1 MITTIRKAVDNL
13 QGSLDTASSS
23 GDDMHVMQARLR
35 VLENQNTELEMR
47 EQELHDQIASHR
59 VALAEMKGRSTELM
73 NLINEHKSTESR
85 FRQLF
90 DLAPVAYLAVDEEG
104 VIEQVNLAAT
114 CLLRLPSVQLVNA
127 PFSDFMCEG
136 DHSNLNEHLS
146 SVAETHLSMKWQ
158 VTLQLRNGLSQ
169 RVMLVSSCIRAR
181 NTSRLKYQI
190 MIVDISQQLNTEKL
204 LRNANDYLEK
214 LAHHDPLTNLPNRTM
229 FTDRLQSLVAQ
240 RAAEKGKVGIIYF
253 DLDGFKPIN
262 DTLGHHIG
270 DQVLCQV
277 ADRVHQRLG
286 SYDTIARMGGD
297 EFTVILGNPIDECD
311 AAEMAQELARVISLP
326 MQLEDVEVSVTSSMG
341 VSLYPDHA
349 ISIDDLIKGADAA
362 MYQAKQGGRDQ
373 VRLYSRASVESFNR
387 LSRLETCLAGAVAG
401 NQLEL
406 YYQPIYSTISLAV
419 ESIEALIRWDHPE
432 LGIISPSEFIPLAEK
447 SDRIV
452 EIGKWV
458 LETACSQAAEWR
470 RQGFAKPIA
479 INVSTRQLLEPDF
492 AAQVQRTLDSHQL
505 PSQALE
511 IEITESAI
519 MIDHQRSRDT
529 LARLQNA
536 GHIVTIDDFGTGHSS
551 LARLVHLPVSR
562 LKIDRMFI
570 KDLDQSEQMR
580 SVISSI
586 ITMAHR
592 LDMRVVSEGVEL
604 ASQLEFLSANQCDA
618 VQGFMMSRAELPHDI
633 TRLLRLDS
641 DRLSELCPD
650 LPRLGLAGI
659 SPSGL

>member
-1 MITTIRKAVDNL
+1 MITSIRKAVDDL
-13 QGSLDTASSS
+13 HSSLDTVAPTS
-23 GDDMHVMQARLR
+23 DDMHVMQARLR

-47 EQELHDQIASHR
+47 EQELHDQIAGHR
-59 VALAEMKGRSTELM
+59 VALAEMKGRSAELM

-90 DLAPVAYLAVDEEG
+90 DLAPVSYLAVDEDG
-104 VIEQVNLAAT
+104 IIDKVNLAAT
-114 CLLRLPSVQLVNA
+114 CLLRLPSVQLINT
-127 PFSDFMCEG
+127 PFSDFLCES
-136 DHSNLNEHLS
+136 DHSRLNEHLS
-146 SVAETHLSMKWQ
+146 SVAETHLSLKWQ

-181 NTSRLKYQI
+181 NASRLKYQI
-190 MIVDISQQLNTEKL
+190 MVVDITQQLNTEKL

-229 FTDRLQSLVAQ
+229 FADRLQSLVAQ
-240 RAAEKGKVGIIYF
+240 RALENGKVAIIYF

-277 ADRVHQRLG
+277 AERVHQQL
-286 SYDTIARMGGD
+286 SPADTIARMGGD
-297 EFTVILGNPIDECD
+297 EFTIILGDPVDES
-311 AAEMAQELARVISLP
+311 AAVAVAQKIARIISVP
-326 MQLEDVEVSVTSSMG
+326 MKLEAGEVSVTSSMG

-349 ISIDDLIKGADAA
+349 MRIDELIKGADAA

-373 VRLYSRASVESFNR
+373 VRLFSRASVESFSR
-387 LSRLETCLAGAVAG
+387 LSRLETCLARAVVDE
-401 NQLEL
+401 QLEL
-406 YYQPIYSTISLAV
+406 YYQPIYNTVSLTV

-432 LGIISPSEFIPLAEK
+432 LGIISPNEFIPLAEK

-452 EIGKWV
+452 EIGRWV
-458 LETACSQAAEWR
+458 VETACWQANEWR
-470 RQGFAKPIA
+470 SQGFSKPIA
-479 INVSTRQLLEPDF
+479 INVSTRQLLEPEF
-492 AAQVQRTLDSHQL
+492 AAQVQRTLDFYQL

-529 LARLQNA
+529 LRQLQNA

-592 LDMRVVSEGVEL
+592 LNMRVVSEGVEQ
-604 ASQLEFLSANQCDA
+604 ASQLEFLSANRCDA

-633 TRLLRLDS
+633 TRLLQLDNE
-641 DRLSELCPD
+641 RINELCPD
-650 LPRLGLAGI
+650 LPRLGLSGI
-659 SPSGL
+659 WP

>member
-1 MITTIRKAVDNL
+1 MITSIRKAVDDLHN
-13 QGSLDTASSS
+13 SLDAVAPTN
-23 GDDMHVMQARLR
+23 DDMHVMRARLR

-47 EQELHDQIASHR
+47 EQELHDQIAGHR
-59 VALAEMKGRSTELM
+59 VALAEMKGRSAELM

-90 DLAPVAYLAVDEEG
+90 DLAPVSYLAVDEDG
-104 VIEQVNLAAT
+104 IIEQVNLAAT
-114 CLLRLPSVQLVNA
+114 CLLRLPSVQLINT
-127 PFSDFMCEG
+127 PFSDFLCES
-136 DHSNLNEHLS
+136 DHSHLNEQLS
-146 SVAETHLSMKWQ
+146 SVAETHLSLKWQ

-181 NTSRLKYQI
+181 NASRLKYQI
-190 MIVDISQQLNTEKL
+190 MVVDITQQLNTEKL

-240 RAAEKGKVGIIYF
+240 RALENGKVGIIYF

-277 ADRVHQRLG
+277 ADRVHQHL
-286 SYDTIARMGGD
+286 SPADTIARMGGD
-297 EFTVILGNPIDECD
+297 EFTIILGDPVDETD
-311 AAEMAQELARVISLP
+311 AVAVAQKIARIISMP
-326 MQLEDVEVSVTSSMG
+326 MQLEDGEVSVTSSMG

-349 ISIDDLIKGADAA
+349 MRIDDLIKGADAA
-362 MYQAKQGGRDQ
+362 MYQAKQAGRDQ
-373 VRLYSRASVESFNR
+373 VRLFSRASVESFSR
-387 LSRLETCLAGAVAG
+387 LSRLETCLARAVIDD
-401 NQLEL
+401 QLEL
-406 YYQPIYSTISLAV
+406 YYQPIYNTVSLTV

-432 LGIISPSEFIPLAEK
+432 LGIISPNEFIPLAEK

-452 EIGKWV
+452 EIGRWV
-458 LETACSQAAEWR
+458 LETACWQANEWR
-470 RQGFAKPIA
+470 SQGFSKPIA
-479 INVSTRQLLEPDF
+479 INVSTRQLLEPEF
-492 AAQVQRTLDSHQL
+492 AAQVQRTLDFYQL

-529 LARLQNA
+529 LRQLQNA

-592 LDMRVVSEGVEL
+592 LNMRVVSEGVEQ

-633 TRLLRLDS
+633 TRLLQLDNE
-641 DRLSELCPD
+641 RINELCPD
-650 LPRLGLAGI
+650 LPRLGLSGI
-659 SPSGL
+659 WP

>member
-1 MITTIRKAVDNL
+1 MITSIRKAVDDL
-13 QGSLDTASSS
+13 HSSLDTVAPAS
-23 GDDMHVMQARLR
+23 DDLHIMRARLR
-35 VLENQNTELEMR
+35 ILENQNTELEMR
-47 EQELHDQIASHR
+47 EQELHDQIAGYR
-59 VALAEMKGRSTELM
+59 VALAEMKGRSAELM

-90 DLAPVAYLAVDEEG
+90 DLAPVSYLAVDEDG
-104 VIEQVNLAAT
+104 IIEQVNLAAT
-114 CLLRLPSVQLVNA
+114 CLLRLPSVQLINT
-127 PFSDFMCEG
+127 PFSDFLCEA
-136 DHSNLNEHLS
+136 DHSHLNEHLS
-146 SVAETHLSMKWQ
+146 AVAETHLSLKWQ

-181 NTSRLKYQI
+181 NASRMRYQI
-190 MIVDISQQLNTEKL
+190 MVVDITQQLNTEKL

-240 RAAEKGKVGIIYF
+240 RALENGKVGIIYF

-277 ADRVHQRLG
+277 ADRVHQHL
-286 SYDTIARMGGD
+286 SPVDTIARMGGD
-297 EFTVILGNPIDECD
+297 EFTIILGDPVDES
-311 AAEMAQELARVISLP
+311 AAVAVARKIARIISMP
-326 MQLEDVEVSVTSSMG
+326 MTLEDGEVSVTSSMG

-349 ISIDDLIKGADAA
+349 MRIDDLIKGADAA
-362 MYQAKQGGRDQ
+362 MYQAKQAGRDQ
-373 VRLYSRASVESFNR
+373 VRLFSRASVESFSR
-387 LSRLETCLAGAVAG
+387 LSRLETCLARAVVDG
-401 NQLEL
+401 QLEL
-406 YYQPIYSTISLAV
+406 YYQPIYNTVSLTV

-432 LGIISPSEFIPLAEK
+432 LGIISPNEFIPLAEK
-447 SDRIV
+447 TDRIV
-452 EIGKWV
+452 EIGRWV
-458 LETACSQAAEWR
+458 VETACWQANEWR
-470 RQGFAKPIA
+470 RQGFSKPIA

-492 AAQVQRTLDSHQL
+492 AAQVQRTLDCYQL

-519 MIDHQRSRDT
+519 MIDHQRSRET
-529 LARLQNA
+529 LRQLQNA

-592 LDMRVVSEGVEL
+592 LNMRVVSEGVEQ

-633 TRLLRLDS
+633 TRLLQLDNE
-641 DRLSELCPD
+641 RINELCPD
-650 LPRLGLAGI
+650 LPRLGLSGI
-659 SPSGL
+659 WP

>member
-1 MITTIRKAVDNL
+1 MITTIRKAVDDL
-13 QGSLDTASSS
+13 HSSVESATANS
-23 GDDMHVMQARLR
+23 DDLHVMQARLR

-47 EQELHDQIASHR
+47 EQELHDQLASHR
-59 VALAEMKGRSTELM
+59 VALAELKGRSAELM
-73 NLINEHKSTESR
+73 NLINEQKSTESR
-85 FRQLF
+85 YRQLF
-90 DLAPVAYLAVDEEG
+90 DLAPVAYLAVDENG
-104 VIEQVNLAAT
+104 YIEQVNLAAT
-114 CLLRLPSVQLVNA
+114 CLLRQPSVQLIDT
-127 PFSDFMCEG
+127 PFSNFLGEG
-136 DHSNLNEHLS
+136 DHSHLNEHLS
-146 SVAETHLSMKWQ
+146 SVAETHLSLKWQ
-158 VTLQLRNGLSQ
+158 VNLRLRNGLSQ

-181 NTSRLKYQI
+181 QASRLKYQI
-190 MIVDISQQLNTEKL
+190 MIVDITQQLNTEKL

-240 RAAEKGKVGIIYF
+240 RAMENGKVGIIYF

-277 ADRVHQRLG
+277 ADRVRQYLG
-286 SYDTIARMGGD
+286 SNDTIARMGGD
-297 EFTVILGNPIDECD
+297 EFTIILSNPVNES
-311 AAEMAQELARVISLP
+311 AAVAVAQRIARVISMP
-326 MQLEDVEVSVTSSMG
+326 MQLADSELSVTSSMG
-341 VSLYPDHA
+341 ISLYPDHA
-349 ISIDDLIKGADAA
+349 LRIDDLIKGADAA
-362 MYQAKQGGRDQ
+362 MYQAKQAGRDQ
-373 VRLYSRASVESFNR
+373 VRLFSRESVDSFSR
-387 LSRLETCLAGAVAG
+387 LSKLETCLPRAVLDE
-401 NQLEL
+401 QLEL
-406 YYQPIYSTISLAV
+406 HYQPIYNTVSLTV
-419 ESIEALIRWDHPE
+419 ESIEALIRWDHPD
-432 LGIISPSEFIPLAEK
+432 LGIISPNEFIPLAEK

-452 EIGKWV
+452 EIGRWV
-458 LETACSQAAEWR
+458 LETACWQANEWR
-470 RQGFAKPIA
+470 KQGYAKPIA

-492 AAQVQRTLDSHQL
+492 ASQVQRALDFYQL

-529 LARLQNA
+529 LRQLQNA

-592 LDMRVVSEGVEL
+592 LDMRVVSEGVEQ

-618 VQGFMMSRAELPHDI
+618 VQGFMMSRAELPSDI
-633 TRLLRLDS
+633 SRLLKLDNEKI
-641 DRLSELCPD
+641 SELCPD
-650 LPRLGLAGI
+650 LPRLGLTRI
-659 SPSGL
+659 